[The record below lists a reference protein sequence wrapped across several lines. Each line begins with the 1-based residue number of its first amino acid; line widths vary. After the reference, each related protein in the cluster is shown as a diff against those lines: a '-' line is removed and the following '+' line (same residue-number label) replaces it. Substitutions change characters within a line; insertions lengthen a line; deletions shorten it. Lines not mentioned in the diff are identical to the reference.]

1 MGMGTGNAILS
12 NHFCLGVSRA
22 RKHKRSDGMPD
33 ANVIDKEFLMQHKL
47 KVQKIYSQKTKE
59 VEISTITK
67 NHLYPQCG
75 GSSANSAGNA
85 KKFLQGLQNNNLGN
99 ISTNEKGRPCFK
111 LVDFENADAGQ
122 LQGYSWYSLG
132 IDDMLLL

>member
-1 MGMGTGNAILS
+1 MGMGTGNAISS

-22 RKHKRSDGMPD
+22 RKTKRSDGMPE
-33 ANVIDKEFLMQHKL
+33 ANVIDKEFLMQHKS

-75 GSSANSAGNA
+75 GPSANSAGNA

-99 ISTNEKGRPCFK
+99 ISTNEKGRACFR
-111 LVDFENADAGQ
+111 LVDFENADAEQ
-122 LQGYSWYSLG
+122 LQDLKELG
-132 IDDMLLL
+132 VL